1 MQNNIKKE
9 RTNLKLTQKEL
20 ADKFNQFIA
29 EHDIS
34 LKPISYAAISRWESG
49 ENEPKESIWQT
60 LASFFHVDVSYLR
73 GYSSQRI
80 PIEMDI
86 KDSINELVFN
96 NTDPEM
102 DKKIKKVL
110 IKLITDAAYYSSKD
124 VESLESRIY
133 ELEYRDSEDPF

>member
-29 EHDIS
+29 EHDIR

-80 PIEMDI
+80 PFEMDI

-110 IKLITDAAYYSSKD
+110 IKLITDAAYYNNED
-124 VESLESRIY
+124 VESLERRIN
-133 ELEYRDSEDPF
+133 ELEYHDSEDPF